1 MTELNYE
8 AIGRCKVL
16 REKIEALHTR
26 RHQYVYKL
34 RDETSR
40 LTFSDGYLIPEIAEF
55 DRDLMQS
62 QMKDIALVDSD
73 LMHAVHEFNI
83 WCQEAGE
90 PSIKL
95 NPSTKKDLEKLK
107 PLPFDG
113 FPGSALLGQ

>member
-90 PSIKL
+90 SPIKL
-95 NPSTKKDLEKLK
+95 NSLTKKDWEKLK
-107 PLPFDG
+107 PLLFDG
-113 FPGSALLGQ
+113 FPGSALLRR

>member
-26 RHQYVYKL
+26 RHQCVYKL

-40 LTFSDGYLIPEIAEF
+40 LTFSDGYRIPEIAEF

-113 FPGSALLGQ
+113 FPGSALLRR